1 MSDTIKIKE
10 TADEL
15 AAAFVKNYKYPLQ
28 DAADFFYDKLS
39 KNEEVARLVTTAAS
53 SKQLSK
59 NATFKEF
66 VKRNKKELY
75 YKLRQYK
82 NNDDSKADLLQS
94 LADANS
100 HEQLLEK
107 LAQVHVSSQER
118 FAENETFYHELL
130 KTIGSSTVIADVGCG
145 VQPLFFP
152 KEQFPS
158 LTKYLALD
166 KDRESIEI
174 MHRFKETFPGKY
186 EWLHPMVWNISQG
199 WVQVC
204 KAFEVHAF
212 DAALILKVVPVVKRI
227 DPLLLDELARVPAKT
242 VIISGVK
249 ESMVKKHDIEH
260 KERRAIMKFIKNSGR
275 EVVSEFELANEFF
288 IIVS

>member
-1 MSDTIKIKE
+1 MNDAGKIKE

-28 DAADFFYDKLS
+28 DAADLFYDKLS
-39 KNEEVARLVTTAAS
+39 KNDEISRLINTAATT
-53 SKQLSK
+53 KQLSK

-66 VKRNKKELY
+66 VKKNKKELY

-82 NNDDSKADLLQS
+82 NNDDSKTDLLQS
-94 LADANS
+94 FNEATS
-100 HEQLLEK
+100 HKQLLEK

-118 FAENETFYHELL
+118 FAENETFYAELL
-130 KTIGSSTVIADVGCG
+130 KTIGSSAVIADVGCG

-152 KEQFPS
+152 KEQFH
-158 LTKYLALD
+158 LLKKYIALD
-166 KDRESIEI
+166 KDRESVEI
-174 MHRFKETFPGKY
+174 MYRFKETFPEQY
-186 EWLHPMVWNISQG
+186 EWLHPMAWNISEG
-199 WVQVC
+199 WEEVC
-204 KAFEVHAF
+204 KTFDVDEF

-227 DPLLLDELARVPAKT
+227 DPLLLDELAKIPAST

-260 KERRAIMKFIKNSGR
+260 KERRAIMNFIKNSGR

>member
-1 MSDTIKIKE
+1 MNEAPKIKE
-10 TADEL
+10 TAAEL

-39 KNEEVARLVTTAAS
+39 KNEEISRLVATAATP
-53 SKQLSK
+53 KQLAK
-59 NATFKEF
+59 NAAFKEF
-66 VKRNKKELY
+66 VKKNKKELY

-82 NNDDSKADLLQS
+82 NNDDSKAELLQS
-94 LADANS
+94 LNDGAVLN
-100 HEQLLEK
+100 ELLEK

-118 FAENETFYHELL
+118 FDENEKFYTELL
-130 KTIGSSTVIADVGCG
+130 TTMGSAAVIADIGCG
-145 VQPLFFP
+145 VQPVFFP

-158 LTKYLALD
+158 LKKYIALD

-174 MHRFKETFPGKY
+174 MHRFKETFPAEY
-186 EWLHPMVWNISQG
+186 EWLYPMVWNISEG
-199 WVQVC
+199 WEQVC
-204 KAFEVHAF
+204 RTFDADAF

-227 DPLLLDELARVPAKT
+227 DPVLLDELAKVPAST
-242 VIISGVK
+242 LMISGVK

-260 KERRAIMKFIKNSGR
+260 KERRAIMNFIKNSGR
-275 EVVSEFELANEFF
+275 QVVGGFELANEFF

>member
-1 MSDTIKIKE
+1 MDDATKIKT
-10 TADEL
+10 TASDL

-28 DAADFFYDKLS
+28 DATDFFYEKLS
-39 KNEEVARLVTTAAS
+39 KNEEVARLITAAAT

-66 VKRNKKELY
+66 VKKNKKELY

-82 NNDDSKADLLQS
+82 SNDANKSELLQS
-94 LADANS
+94 LNEATS
-100 HEQLLEK
+100 PRQLLEK

-118 FAENETFYHELL
+118 FAENETFYTELS
-130 KTIGSSTVIADVGCG
+130 KTIGAATVIADVGCG

-152 KEQFPS
+152 KHQFPS
-158 LTKYLALD
+158 LTKYIALD
-166 KDRESIEI
+166 KDRESVEI
-174 MHRFKETFPGKY
+174 MQRFKEAFPAQY
-186 EWLHPMVWNISQG
+186 EWLHPMVWNISEG
-199 WVQVC
+199 WEQVC
-204 KAFEVHAF
+204 KTFDVETF

-227 DPLLLDELARVPAKT
+227 DPLLLTELTAIPANT
-242 VIISGVK
+242 IVISGVK

-260 KERRAIMKFIKNSGR
+260 KERRAIMNFIKTSGR
-275 EVVSEFELANEFF
+275 EVINEFELANEFF